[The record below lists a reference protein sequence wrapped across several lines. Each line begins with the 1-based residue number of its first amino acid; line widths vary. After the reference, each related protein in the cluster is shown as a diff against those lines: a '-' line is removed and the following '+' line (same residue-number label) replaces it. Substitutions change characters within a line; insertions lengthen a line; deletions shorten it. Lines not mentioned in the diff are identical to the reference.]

1 MSCMEGEHKLR
12 KLSVMMLVAL
22 LLFCGGCR
30 KKEKI
35 EITLPQKLWMTY
47 DTDVVMAYAVDS
59 QENVYTLEYERGR
72 DDTVVND
79 DTKCWFRRY
88 DPEGVCRFSKESA
101 GWLAGRV
108 HVMAYCGGKVYF
120 TAKKNGKLM
129 LYACGVDTG
138 ETKEVTGVPGFLHLL
153 RIAAAGDKLYLLGN
167 GEEYSFSTTETGI
180 ILEYS
185 VTDGRFAAL
194 ELEGILDIAG
204 TRDGNLLLYQESGE
218 EAKEYSFLL
227 YDVQRGAV
235 KTLAKMTEKIAVKI
249 AEGPLEG
256 SVVFTRMTKEASV
269 GYARFSNLKNVAE
282 IYPQI
287 NVMNSCL
294 VCVNGKLI
302 LPNAFRDDSMVVVDL
317 TGTAPEEKEIRAF
330 SVADGRMEPYGCGF
344 TITRNEIEPDKLV
357 LKLLAQDTDFDITFV
372 NSYYSPMTGV
382 RDAGCFYPLND
393 VPGVKEYLDR
403 CFPYVKDAVTDE
415 NGDIWM
421 LPVKVDIPI
430 MVCDSRRCREQ
441 GYAFGENMTYEEFF
455 AAMDALSEE
464 ERKQTGMFTLA
475 RNFMTAYFYDKKSV
489 DTSEFRQ
496 TMNLLKQIWPLLNR
510 EGSFVPEEDYI
521 FKVPLYISTYEP
533 IYLYNFGS
541 DGRAYCNPKYDK
553 NAKNVATC
561 QGFVINPK
569 SDNLEQTLRYVATW
583 VAYQMNNSKEI
594 PAFFAVPENRTDS
607 FLGSLYKVYENG
619 AITMGISEDLYW
631 GYLDVVDGT
640 RDLED
645 YIQETEKKLK
655 IYFGE

>member
-1 MSCMEGEHKLR
+1 MR
-12 KLSVMMLVAL
+12 KLSVMILVVL

-72 DDTVVND
+72 EDTGFSD

-108 HVMAYCGGKVYF
+108 HAMAYCEEKVYF
-120 TAKKNGKLM
+120 AAKKNEKLM

-138 ETKEVTGVPGFLHLL
+138 EIKEVTGVPGFSHLL
-153 RIAAAGDKLYLLGN
+153 RIAAVGDKLYLLGN
-167 GEEYSFSTTETGI
+167 REEYSFSTTETGK

-204 TRDGNLLLYQESGE
+204 TREGNLLLYQESGE

-227 YDVQRGAV
+227 YNVQRGAV
-235 KTLAKMTEKIAVKI
+235 KMLAKMTDKIAVKI

-256 SVVFTRMTKEASV
+256 SVVFTRTTKEASV
-269 GYARFSNLKNVAE
+269 GYAKFSNLKNVAE
-282 IYPQI
+282 VYPMI
-287 NVMNSCL
+287 NVENSCL

-302 LPNAFRDDSMVVVDL
+302 LPNSFADDSMVVVDL
-317 TGTAPEEKEIRAF
+317 TGATPEEKEIRYF
-330 SVADGRMEPYGCGF
+330 SIGNGIEPYGCGF
-344 TITRNEIEPDKLV
+344 TITRNEVEEDKLV
-357 LKLLAQDTDFDITFV
+357 LKLLAQDTDFDMTFV
-372 NSYYSPMTGV
+372 DSWFSPMTGV
-382 RDAGCFYPLND
+382 RDSGCFYPLND

-415 NGDIWM
+415 NGDVWM
-421 LPVKVDIPI
+421 LPVKVDIPLI
-430 MVCDSRRCREQ
+430 VCDSRRCREQ

-455 AAMDALSEE
+455 AAMDVLSEE
-464 ERKQTGMFTLA
+464 EREQTGGLIAFA
-475 RNFMTAYFYDKKSV
+475 RGFMTAYFYDKKSV

-496 TMNLLKQIWPLLNR
+496 TMNMLKQIEPLLNG
-510 EGSFVPEEDYI
+510 EGNFFSQDYI
-521 FKVPLYISTYEP
+521 FKTARNISTYEP
-533 IYLYNFGS
+533 NYLYNFGS
-541 DGRAYCNPKYDK
+541 DGRAYCYPKYDK

-594 PAFFAVPENRTDS
+594 PSFFAVPENRTDS

-631 GYLDVVDGT
+631 GYLDVVAGT